1 MKEIKISDIGD
12 SRENFIKLLSF
23 VCRVTRIE
31 IVCHNED
38 EMTYISN
45 SMLFKIEDREY
56 LSTIHIYD
64 DKVKIVIYDYYDT
77 FDIVDYHE
85 IYYES
90 DDIEVISI
98 YKEYFINRLKSL
110 IL

>member
-38 EMTYISN
+38 KMRYISN
-45 SMLFKIEDREY
+45 DY
-56 LSTIHIYD
+56 LKHI
-64 DKVKIVIYDYYDT
+64 
-77 FDIVDYHE
+77 
-85 IYYES
+85 
-90 DDIEVISI
+90 
-98 YKEYFINRLKSL
+98 
-110 IL
+110 